1 MATVSLCLRCGYVN
15 QWKLKSC
22 VVCGSRLQ
30 PGFNRADLTPG
41 MRIEVKRLDP
51 NLTAR
56 RLGKGRVFITPDNM
70 VGIVRMRLVTSPDFL
85 RRPVLRY
92 STDHLVTPRHA
103 DAFAVVVF
111 LHDTLGVISDAIRL
125 VEWLIRAGA
134 EAIGRATS
142 APYVIEARLETGLS
156 LFWKVSGRR
165 PVVEA
170 IGEVFQAMSIGDL
183 DFQLPNAQ
191 RLEVE

>member
-1 MATVSLCLRCGYVN
+1 MATVSLCRRCGYVN

-22 VVCGSRLQ
+22 VVCGSRLATRIQ
-30 PGFNRADLTPG
+30 PGRSDPWNEHRDKASRSPPHRSPPG
-41 MRIEVKRLDP
+41 KRPGL
-51 NLTAR
+51 
-56 RLGKGRVFITPDNM
+56 
-70 VGIVRMRLVTSPDFL
+70 
-85 RRPVLRY
+85 
-92 STDHLVTPRHA
+92 HH
-103 DAFAVVVF
+103 FAVVVF

-142 APYVIEARLETGLS
+142 APYVIEARPETGLS
-156 LFWKVSGRR
+156 LFWKVSRRR

-170 IGEVFQAMSIGDL
+170 IDEVFQAMSIGDL
-183 DFQLPNAQ
+183 DFQSPNAQ